1 MAALGFMDVFSLCL
15 SAHLS
20 GIFYILGAEYSCVAT
35 VCQLSNLLVINR
47 ILDIWRPQLGK
58 FLFEGART
66 WFYIVLI
73 LIYGLMFVWK
83 APPAASWHLMHGI
96 PSLVYLFLNKTI
108 HRRVFGKYSVFH
120 YRASSGIKPLSTVQK
135 ESPSKGHSQAG
146 GPMSEVRLGF

>member
-20 GIFYILGAEYSCVAT
+20 GIFYILGAEYCMYP
-35 VCQLSNLLVINR
+35 R
-47 ILDIWRPQLGK
+47 IHNFVMHLGQ
-58 FLFEGART
+58 
-66 WFYIVLI
+66 
-73 LIYGLMFVWK
+73 
-83 APPAASWHLMHGI
+83 ASWHLMHGI

-135 ESPSKGHSQAG
+135 EGPSKGHSQARG
-146 GPMSEVRLGF
+146 TMSEVRLGF